1 MNTINR
7 ETKVLLL
14 SYADKLDGIRPLR
27 KRARE
32 ESPPII
38 PDDYEDDPY
47 DEREEDMRIGKKR
60 VFILLSPSVILVFE
74 KSHPS
79 INQSISLSLCPSII
93 HPSINQSLSL
103 CLSLK
108 SHPSINLSVRL
119 LTYLPFTSWMT
130 SSMRCRSV
138 GYQSI
143 NLCSPSLTVKEK
155 ILPPL
160 SSVELCTGFF

>member
-103 CLSLK
+103 CLSEV
-108 SHPSINLSVRL
+108 PSIH
-119 LTYLPFTSWMT
+119 
-130 SSMRCRSV
+130 
-138 GYQSI
+138 QSI
-143 NLCSPSLTVKEK
+143 SLSLCPSSYTPTIYLVDDVNHE
-155 ILPPL
+155 
-160 SSVELCTGFF
+160 V

>member
-14 SYADKLDGIRPLR
+14 SYVDKLDGIRPLR

-60 VFILLSPSVILVFE
+60 VFILLSPSIILVFE

-79 INQSISLSLCPSII
+79 INQSI
-93 HPSINQSLSL
+93 NQSL
-103 CLSLK
+103 CLSVRL
-108 SHPSINLSVRL
+108 SSIHQSINLSV
-119 LTYLPFTSWMT
+119 
-130 SSMRCRSV
+130 
-138 GYQSI
+138 
-143 NLCSPSLTVKEK
+143 SL
-155 ILPPL
+155 
-160 SSVELCTGFF
+160 